1 MLRRGLAA
9 LWLLF
14 PFPACI
20 VAQATD
26 RAASFAPRSTSMSP
40 LSPRSAPICDGSV
53 VRSARQRGFL
63 GLAVMG
69 ASLPVSLIGMYKTV
83 HSPSHPQGPVA
94 TGIAAGAGLAIA
106 GFALVASAHP
116 RESFWESAIASMKTG
131 VTRSDDVRAC
141 LDRPV
146 ALTSTDSLDE
156 WTYITS
162 RFTRVKAVKLTFRDS
177 VLVGI
182 KRTEVDASLV
192 DGTQTPVAPVIPPV
206 VIPPVI
212 PPKR

>member
-1 MLRRGLAA
+1 MLRRGL
-9 LWLLF
+9 LTLVLVL
-14 PFPACI
+14 PFPAC
-20 VAQATD
+20 VAAQAAD
-26 RAASFAPRSTSMSP
+26 PAASFAPRSNMASR
-40 LSPRSAPICDGSV
+40 LSPSSAPICDGSV

-69 ASLPVSLIGMYKTV
+69 AALPVSLIGMYKTV

-141 LDRPV
+141 FDRPV
-146 ALTSTDSLDE
+146 AQTSTDSLDE

-182 KRTEVDASLV
+182 KRTEIDASLV
-192 DGTQTPVAPVIPPV
+192 QSAEAPQAPVIPPV
-206 VIPPVI
+206 VIPVV
-212 PPKR
+212 PPPR

>member
-9 LWLLF
+9 LSLLL
-14 PFPACI
+14 PLPAS
-20 VAQATD
+20 VLAQVVERQAV
-26 RAASFAPRSTSMSP
+26 APRSTAVTA
-40 LSPRSAPICDGSV
+40 LSSSGSPICDGSV
-53 VRSARQRGFL
+53 VRSAKQRGFL

-69 ASLPVSLIGMYKTV
+69 AALPVSLIGMYKTV
-83 HSPSHPQGPVA
+83 HTPSHPQGPVA

-162 RFTRVKAVKLTFRDS
+162 RFTRIKAVKLTFRDS

-182 KRTEVDASLV
+182 KRTEVDASLA
-192 DGTQTPVAPVIPPV
+192 GAPQSPVGPVIPPV
-206 VIPPVI
+206 VIPSVI
-212 PPKR
+212 PPRD